1 MPDRTDSSSFGSE
14 AVTSEELTGNAMI
27 RPWSFRPLVRHMISM
42 SWVEQSAHNPFHDTE
57 TPSQHTTNPPFF
69 DFVDSVPPFVP
80 KTRIRR
86 CGGTSQVSQVTIHP
100 SHKEAYSKSTDNR
113 LDKPPEPLYAALKQF
128 HVGNDDDFFRE
139 AMNLQHLAQTP
150 HPHIVPLLA
159 SYREKSQYHLVFPWA
174 NCDLATFWRLHP
186 RPPHDIGWLLLQMK
200 GIANALSF
208 LHRSTEKGE
217 IVHGDLKPENIL
229 VFRDA
234 PERHTLAIT
243 DFGSSYFLPSDGK
256 ENTKP
261 RNIKRTPAYRAPEVD
276 ITSEGVTPAY
286 DIWGLGC
293 IFSQALL
300 WTLDGLQGL
309 ERLSEARRDQE
320 DNSPNRDAFFRLQR
334 TLDGVL
340 TARLKP
346 QVQNLLLSMRN
357 HPHSTPFSNDILD
370 LVVNGMLRIDLR
382 QRMTSHE
389 VAIALAEICKRLDE
403 DPAYSEFHVDRGDND
418 MEMVHTN
425 QNASQRPRLDRTVD
439 ANYYTNTTT
448 QSLDGYHDQ
457 GQLKPRFAC
466 PFFKAGIR
474 VSARHRACEGPG
486 WTDINKVKEHIFRTH
501 LVDHHKNKFV
511 CRRCDEGFKT
521 DELFLAHQHQELAC
535 HKITSQPAY
544 GKLTREQASSLR
556 SLKRKSTKIS
566 DEERWFEIYKLV
578 NPSSDPRL
586 DGISPSTKI
595 LELQVKDIETFDG
608 ARREPIFAYE
618 ITQAS
623 CEKVDIA
630 EGHDAQVPREHSPL
644 SQLLAS
650 WNNNEA
656 EGTYKISRTDGF
668 AYIFLW
674 NFNTSQFYMTTADPF
689 SIDQKY
695 EVQKL

>member
-1 MPDRTDSSSFGSE
+1 MPDRTDSSSSGTE
-14 AVTSEELTGNAMI
+14 AVTSAMPI
-27 RPWSFRPLVRHMISM
+27 CKFRRMPKRHSIECSIFRDAYD
-42 SWVEQSAHNPFHDTE
+42 SFHDLT
-57 TPSQHTTNPPFF
+57 TASQNTKNPPFF

-113 LDKPPEPLYAALKQF
+113 LDKPPEPLYALKQF

-174 NCDLATFWRLHP
+174 DCDLATFWRLHP

-200 GIANALSF
+200 GIANALSV
-208 LHRSTEKGE
+208 LHGPTEKGE
-217 IVHGDLKPENIL
+217 MVHADLKPANIL
-229 VFRDA
+229 CFRDA

-243 DFGSSYFLPSDGK
+243 DFGSSYFLPSDKK
-256 ENTKP
+256 EITNP
-261 RNIKRTPAYRAPEVD
+261 QNIKRTPAYRAPEVD
-276 ITSEGVTPAY
+276 ITSEGVTQAY
-286 DIWGLGC
+286 DIWGFGC
-293 IFSQALL
+293 ILSQTLL
-300 WTLDGLQGL
+300 WTLDGRKGL
-309 ERLSEARRDQE
+309 ERLSKARRDE
-320 DNSPNRDAFFRLQR
+320 EHNSPNRDAFFQLQR
-334 TLDGVL
+334 TLDGVRS
-340 TARLKP
+340 ARVKP
-346 QVQNLLLSMRN
+346 QVQNLLLSMRS
-357 HPHSTPFSNDILD
+357 HPRSTPFSNDILD
-370 LVVNGMLRIDLR
+370 LVVNGMLRIDLH

-389 VAIALAEICKRLDE
+389 VARTLANICKRLDE
-403 DPAYSEFHVDRGDND
+403 DPAYSEFHVDHGDND
-418 MEMVHTN
+418 MEM
-425 QNASQRPRLDRTVD
+425 SQL
-439 ANYYTNTTT
+439 N
-448 QSLDGYHDQ
+448 
-457 GQLKPRFAC
+457 PRFAC

-474 VSARHRACEGPG
+474 ISARHRACEGPG

-501 LVDHHKNKFV
+501 LIDHHKSKFV
-511 CRRCDEGFKT
+511 CRRCDECFKT
-521 DELFLAHQHQELAC
+521 DELLLAHQHQELAC

-586 DGISPSTKI
+586 DGISPYCESNSVSMRTLDSTSSSGISQYKDYLLQRNAEEYMAKLASQGIPVSLETATKI

-608 ARREPIFAYE
+608 ARREPVFAYE

-630 EGHDAQVPREHSPL
+630 EGHDAQVPAEHSPL

-656 EGTYKISRTDGF
+656 EGDLQCR
-668 AYIFLW
+668 
-674 NFNTSQFYMTTADPF
+674 
-689 SIDQKY
+689 
-695 EVQKL
+695 